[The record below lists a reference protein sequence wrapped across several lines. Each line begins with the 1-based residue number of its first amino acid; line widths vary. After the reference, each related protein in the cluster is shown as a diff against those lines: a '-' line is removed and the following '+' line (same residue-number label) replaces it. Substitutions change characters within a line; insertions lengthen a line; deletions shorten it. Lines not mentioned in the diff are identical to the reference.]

1 MVKAYLYKYT
11 LIIIILQSLI
21 INAHSNEIN
30 NLFYKLGY
38 MKKERYSLSISY
50 SSYFNNNN
58 FTINSINNS
67 SLSNIGYN
75 LETNVDN
82 INKKSNGIHTEFGIQ
97 VLPPLKIFINYNYKI
112 TNTDIKYTIPSA
124 NFFLINRDYTSKY
137 SIQDEEHT
145 LMGGAELSYEYK
157 YKKFIPYIN
166 FISAF
171 GVTASS
177 NYENIFYSINMAL
190 QTGLKYQINNNIL
203 LNFYTGVDYTS
214 FYNGSFMKDRV
225 TINIPQDYT
234 ISNILLQNINAE
246 FIYEENYKNNINMLL
261 GLELS
266 LYKHYNIFISTKFIN
281 NFLINVGVKF
291 QW

>member
-1 MVKAYLYKYT
+1 MVKAYLYKYA

-58 FTINSINNS
+58 FTINRINDD
-67 SLSNIGYN
+67 SLASIGYN
-75 LETNVDN
+75 LYTN
-82 INKKSNGIHTEFGIQ
+82 INNIQKKSNGIHTEFGIQ
-97 VLPPLKIFINYNYKI
+97 IIPPLKIFINYNYKI
-112 TNTDIKYTIPSA
+112 TNTEIKYTIPSA

-145 LMGGAELSYEYK
+145 LMSGAELSYEYK

-214 FYNGSFMKDRV
+214 FYSGSFMKDRV

-234 ISNILLQNINAE
+234 ISNILLKNINAE

-281 NFLINVGVKF
+281 NLLINIGVKF